1 MSQHYPYQNTK
12 TNWFIKMN
20 ERNKRKRS
28 ESFYDKPL
36 KQLTG
41 SYNINDQS
49 TMNKHEITKINEI
62 NTTVEDHEIIEVTQ
76 NKTSANVQSSD
87 NRDKT
92 TNKQILN
99 VIKRVDTSEI
109 RLNASEQEDKKVLTN
124 KVIKLVVDVASQT
137 EPVLILDEKTK
148 LRDIFKDQFYF

>member
-1 MSQHYPYQNTK
+1 
-12 TNWFIKMN
+12 
-20 ERNKRKRS
+20 
-28 ESFYDKPL
+28 
-36 KQLTG
+36 
-41 SYNINDQS
+41 
-49 TMNKHEITKINEI
+49 MNKHEITKINEI
-62 NTTVEDHEIIEVTQ
+62 NTTVEDHEIFEVTQ